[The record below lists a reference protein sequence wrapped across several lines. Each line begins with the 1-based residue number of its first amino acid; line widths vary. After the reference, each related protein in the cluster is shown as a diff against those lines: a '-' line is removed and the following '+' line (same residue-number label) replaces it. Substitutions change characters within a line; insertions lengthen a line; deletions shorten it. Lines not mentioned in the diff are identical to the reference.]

1 MSEFERVPQGED
13 AAIEEI
19 LRLTLDQLKKAN
31 PPGTKPVMRDAHAK
45 HHGVVRA
52 ELTVL
57 PGLPKELAVGV
68 FREPRTFSAYV
79 RFSNSVGHIGDDRE
93 PQTRGM
99 AIKLLGVEGDKI
111 LPEEKHEKTQDF
123 VLLTHPEFPVADV
136 FEYITFMNAVFSG
149 KPVWFFLNS
158 FNPLKWRVREFLIV
172 NGMRTQKVTNPL
184 TAQYFSATPFLLGE
198 RAMKFSLRPT
208 HGADGDSNSI
218 PDSPNYLREAMGRT
232 LAEKDVSF
240 DFLVQLRSDEKD
252 PIEDPRIPW
261 RGPWHSVA
269 TLRIPAQSFQS
280 SAQMA
285 FAEHLSFTSWHSL
298 PEHRPLGGVNRARKK
313 VYQVISEYRHSENGV
328 PRKEPTGDETFDYDP
343 ITY

>member
-1 MSEFERVPQGED
+1 MSELEKIPPGED

-19 LRLTLDQLKKAN
+19 LRLTLDQLQKAN
-31 PPGTKPVMRDAHAK
+31 PPGKKPVLRDAHAK

-57 PGLPKELAVGV
+57 PGLPAQLAVGV
-68 FREPRTFSAYV
+68 FREPRSFRAYV

-99 AIKLLGVEGDKI
+99 AVKLLDVPGDKL
-111 LPEEKHEKTQDF
+111 LPEEQKETTQDF

-158 FNPLKWRVREFLIV
+158 FNPLKWRLREFLIV
-172 NGMRTQKVTNPL
+172 NGMRTQKVANPL

-198 RAMKFSLRPT
+198 RPMKFSLRPT
-208 HGADGDSNSI
+208 QGSDGGRLHI
-218 PDSPNYLREAMGRT
+218 PDSPDYLREAMART
-232 LAEKDVSF
+232 LTETDVTF
-240 DFLVQLRSDEKD
+240 DFLVQLRSGDHD

-269 TLRIPAQSFQS
+269 TLRIPRQSFQS
-280 SAQMA
+280 AAQMA

-313 VYQVISEYRHSENGV
+313 VYQVISEHRHRENGV
-328 PRKEPTGDETFDYDP
+328 PRREPTGDESFE
-343 ITY
+343 